1 MLWFYRW
8 LNIICMCQG
17 FLVISLVF
25 FFRWK
30 CIAQIQTNPI
40 FTEAIKV
47 VRDLYNFCFKIAKK
61 RVKDLKK
68 YFSSFEMISCSGAV
82 LIYDY
87 TQCVRR

>member
-1 MLWFYRW
+1 MVLKVY
-8 LNIICMCQG
+8 IIVYVMV
-17 FLVISLVF
+17 LSLVEYNLHVPVFLLFRWYF

-61 RVKDLKK
+61 RVKD
-68 YFSSFEMISCSGAV
+68 
-82 LIYDY
+82 
-87 TQCVRR
+87 

>member
-1 MLWFYRW
+1 MVL
-8 LNIICMCQG
+8 
-17 FLVISLVF
+17 SLVEYNLHELCQVLLLFRWYF

-61 RVKDLKK
+61 RVKD
-68 YFSSFEMISCSGAV
+68 
-82 LIYDY
+82 
-87 TQCVRR
+87 